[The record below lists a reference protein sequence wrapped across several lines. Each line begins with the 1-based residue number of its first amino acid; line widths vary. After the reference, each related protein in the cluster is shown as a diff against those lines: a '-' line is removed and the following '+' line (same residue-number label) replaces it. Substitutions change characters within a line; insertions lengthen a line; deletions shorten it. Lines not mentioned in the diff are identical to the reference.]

1 MIRRL
6 HYSVNEFRYE
16 LGLKHFKEIYGE
28 IGTKVLE
35 NLNHISPDMSRYII
49 EFAFGE
55 IYNRKGLDLKSRE
68 MVTIS
73 YLLTMGNAKPQLK
86 SHIHG
91 ALNIGCS
98 REEILEIMIQI
109 SLYSGFPAALNGLE
123 VMKDVFDERDK
134 KGTYP

>member
-1 MIRRL
+1 MIGKL
-6 HYSVNEFRYE
+6 LYSMNESRYE

-55 IYNRKGLDLKSRE
+55 IYNRKGLDLRARE
-68 MVTIS
+68 IVTIS
-73 YLLTMGNAKPQLK
+73 SLLTMGNAKPQLK

-91 ALNIGCS
+91 ALNVGCS

-123 VMKDVFDERDK
+123 VMKNVFDERDK

>member
-1 MIRRL
+1 MIGRL
-6 HYSVNEFRYE
+6 LYSMNESRYE

-35 NLNHISPDMSRYII
+35 NLNHISSDMSRYII

-55 IYNRKGLDLKSRE
+55 IYNRKGLDLKARE
-68 MVTIS
+68 IVTIS
-73 YLLTMGNAKPQLK
+73 SLLTMGNAKPQLK

-91 ALNIGCS
+91 ALNVGCS
-98 REEILEIMIQI
+98 REEILEIIIQI

-123 VMKDVFDERDK
+123 VMKNVFDERDK

>member
-1 MIRRL
+1 MIVKL
-6 HYSVNEFRYE
+6 LYSMNESRYE

-55 IYNRKGLDLKSRE
+55 IYSRKGLDLKARE
-68 MVTIS
+68 IVTIS
-73 YLLTMGNAKPQLK
+73 SLLTMGNAKPQLK

-123 VMKDVFDERDK
+123 VMKNVFDERDK

>member
-6 HYSVNEFRYE
+6 LYYMNGSRYE
-16 LGLKHFKEIYGE
+16 LGLKNFKEIYGE

-55 IYNRKGLDLKSRE
+55 IYNRKGLDLKARE
-68 MVTIS
+68 IVTIS
-73 YLLTMGNAKPQLK
+73 SLLTMGNAKPQLK

-123 VMKDVFDERDK
+123 VMKNVFDERDK

>member
-1 MIRRL
+1 MIVKL
-6 HYSVNEFRYE
+6 LYSMNESRYE

-55 IYNRKGLDLKSRE
+55 IYNRKGLDLRARE
-68 MVTIS
+68 IVRIS
-73 YLLTMGNAKPQLK
+73 SLLTMGNAKPQLK

-91 ALNIGCS
+91 ALNVGCS

-123 VMKDVFDERDK
+123 VMKNVFDERDK

>member
-55 IYNRKGLDLKSRE
+55 IYNRKGLDLRARE
-68 MVTIS
+68 IVTIS
-73 YLLTMGNAKPQLK
+73 SLLTMGNAKPQLK

-91 ALNIGCS
+91 ALNVGCS

-123 VMKDVFDERDK
+123 VMKNVFDERDK

>member
-1 MIRRL
+1 MIVKL
-6 HYSVNEFRYE
+6 LYSMNESRYE

-55 IYNRKGLDLKSRE
+55 IYSRKGLDLKARE
-68 MVTIS
+68 IVTIS
-73 YLLTMGNAKPQLK
+73 SLLTMGNAKPQLK

-91 ALNIGCS
+91 ALNVGCS

-123 VMKDVFDERDK
+123 VMKNVFDERDK